1 MGSPGFPRRTVE
13 DAAIDLIEAAGN
25 LAHVRAETA
34 RIAAALEARW
44 AASRTRAIE
53 SLGRGRPDSNDLT
66 GGHDRV
72 RILQGEYPPT
82 EEKTRLVLD

>member
-25 LAHVRAETA
+25 LAHARAETA

-44 AASRTRAIE
+44 AANRRRAIE
-53 SLGRGRPDSNDLT
+53 SLGRGRLDSGDRMD
-66 GGHDRV
+66 GQDRV
-72 RILQGEYPPT
+72 TISANEISAT
-82 EEKTRLVLD
+82 